1 MGSDTIHSMEY
12 GGFVWPREKMIHLEV
27 KNMMWV
33 LMLLTGL
40 VAFAALFGFILACER
55 L

>member
-1 MGSDTIHSMEY
+1 LECGGSVSPRQRTISPE
-12 GGFVWPREKMIHLEV
+12 FKT
-27 KNMMWV
+27 MMWV

-40 VAFAALFGFILACER
+40 AAFAALFGFVFACER